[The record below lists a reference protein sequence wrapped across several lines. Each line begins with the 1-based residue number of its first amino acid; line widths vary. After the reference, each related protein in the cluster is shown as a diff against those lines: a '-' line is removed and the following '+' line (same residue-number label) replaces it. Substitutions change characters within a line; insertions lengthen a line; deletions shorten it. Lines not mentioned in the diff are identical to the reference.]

1 MKKEKSTA
9 VIIQEP
15 KQTKDKTIEL
25 PVIEPARAESVK
37 PAIMKAEKAIK
48 PETTKIQEIP
58 LKPSKTVAP
67 EITVKPPTSDANLII
82 KSGTTDLRRG
92 AKQLATDSKTRMG
105 NPHDGNIRAYA
116 NRFKTTVKLVQEKPD
131 GTTLVT
137 MSYNKPVEWPEYQPP
152 DKEGHTVTLN
162 GKEKDTFLEER
173 NCPKAL

>member
-1 MKKEKSTA
+1 MKGKKIDT

-15 KQTKDKTIEL
+15 KQTKNKAIEL
-25 PVIEPARAESVK
+25 PIAESARAGSVK
-37 PAIMKAEKAIK
+37 PAIMKDEKAIK
-48 PETTKIQEIP
+48 PDTPKIQEIP
-58 LKPSKTVAP
+58 SKPPKTITP
-67 EITVKPPTSDANLII
+67 EIIVKQPTGDAVLII

-116 NRFKTTVKLVQEKPD
+116 NRFKTTVKLVQEKQE

-162 GKEKDTFLEER
+162 GKEKDKFLEER